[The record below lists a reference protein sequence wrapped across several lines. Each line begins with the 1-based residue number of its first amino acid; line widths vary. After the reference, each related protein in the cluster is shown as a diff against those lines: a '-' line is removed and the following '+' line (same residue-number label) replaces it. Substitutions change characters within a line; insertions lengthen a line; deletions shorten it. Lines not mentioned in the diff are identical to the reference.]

1 MATREAVLH
10 PAYSIRTITKMSI
23 CVALCCVSAYISIP
37 LPFTTAMITALTVV
51 MNLTAFI
58 LKPKQTLI
66 VMLVWILLGSAGLP
80 VFVGGTAGFGRL
92 FGPTGGFIIAFAI
105 AYPPCQLVKRPEK
118 FLYTLFS
125 YCSHHRDPHH
135 VSGRSHFYDAGTAG
149 NVLAG
154 LCHGR
159 IPIYSRRYCQSCPG
173 CVFRG
178 ADQYALSRLTILY
191 TKDCV

>member
-80 VFVGGTAGFGRL
+80 VFVGERQDSAG
-92 FGPTGGFIIAFAI
+92 
-105 AYPPCQLVKRPEK
+105 
-118 FLYTLFS
+118 
-125 YCSHHRDPHH
+125 CSDR
-135 VSGRSHFYDAGTAG
+135 
-149 NVLAG
+149 
-154 LCHGR
+154 
-159 IPIYSRRYCQSCPG
+159 QE
-173 CVFRG
+173 
-178 ADQYALSRLTILY
+178 ALSLHSPSLIPLSA
-191 TKDCV
+191 C